1 MITFTD
7 IVKELKPV
15 TFKFKDSEKTSFGFI
30 AQDLLEVFNDQ
41 EFTVVGTS
49 EDGMYN
55 VNYIEFIPILTRA
68 LQGLIKRVEQL
79 EEKCHL
85 HQK

>member
-1 MITFTD
+1 MITFID
-7 IVKELKPV
+7 VLKQLKPV
-15 TFKFKDSEKTSFGFI
+15 SFKYKDSEKTTFGFI

-55 VNYIEFIPILTRA
+55 VNYAEFVPVLTRA
-68 LQGLIKRVEQL
+68 LQELIKRVEQL
-79 EEKCHL
+79 EE
-85 HQK
+85 